1 MTGAIPEQ
9 ELDAFVQIFEASDWD
24 RVEVVIGDW
33 ALRLAKNEASAP
45 GHAGRVSV
53 EVGAG
58 PAQRPDW
65 VEILAPHIAT
75 FRGAPAPGAR
85 VGKDTEICLLEVL
98 RVATPLRAGVDG
110 VLRRICVADGDL
122 VEAGQPL
129 FLVEPAT

>member
-1 MTGAIPEQ
+1 MTGAISEE

-33 ALRLAKNEASAP
+33 VLRLTKTEASAP
-45 GHAGRVSV
+45 DRAGRVSV
-53 EVGAG
+53 DVGTG
-58 PAQRPDW
+58 PARKPDR

-75 FRGAPAPGAR
+75 FRPAAALGAR

-98 RVATPLRAGVDG
+98 RVAMPLRAGVDG
-110 VLRRICVADGDL
+110 TVRNICVADGDL

-129 FLVEPAT
+129 FLVEPAA